1 MLYHVS
7 QTAGIQVLTP
17 RVSTH
22 GEAYV
27 YAVENLVTGLL
38 FGARHDDFDF
48 IINSRDD
55 IPVVYECYP
64 DAFHSIF
71 FGRCCSV
78 YEVREEGFQ
87 RGMTSWDA
95 ELVCGQEVPVVK
107 EITVNDL
114 YSRLLTGE
122 ADGSLILYRY
132 ENSAEYKK
140 RVSEHIVDRLI
151 RFDAL
156 DVPDERLQKHY
167 GRIIAELKHIMDGRL
182 L

>member
-22 GEAYV
+22 GKAYV
-27 YAVENLVTGLL
+27 YAVENPVTGLL
-38 FGARHDDFDF
+38 FGTRHDDFDF
-48 IINSRDD
+48 IISSHDN
-55 IPVVYECYP
+55 IPVIYECYP

-71 FGRCCSV
+71 NGKCCSI

-87 RGMTSWDA
+87 RGRTSWDA
-95 ELVCGQEVPVVK
+95 ELVCEQDVPVVR
-107 EITVNDL
+107 ETAVNDL
-114 YSRLLTGE
+114 YSRLLTEE
-122 ADGSLILYRY
+122 AGGRLILYQY

-140 RVSEHIVDRLI
+140 RVSKHIVDRLI

-156 DVPDERLQKHY
+156 DIPDERLQKHY
-167 GRIIAELKHIMDGRL
+167 GRIIAELKHIMDGHL

>member
-22 GEAYV
+22 GKAYV

-48 IINSRDD
+48 IISNRNN
-55 IPVVYECYP
+55 IPVIYECYP
-64 DAFHSIF
+64 DAFHSVF
-71 FGRCCSV
+71 CGRCCSI

-95 ELVCGQEVPVVK
+95 ELVCGQDVPIVK
-107 EITVNDL
+107 ETAVNDL
-114 YSRLLTGE
+114 YSRLLTEE
-122 ADGSLILYRY
+122 ASGRLILYRY
-132 ENSAEYKK
+132 ENSVEYKK

-151 RFDAL
+151 RFDVL
-156 DVPDERLQKHY
+156 HTSDERLQTHY
-167 GRIIAELKHIMDGRL
+167 GRIIAELKHIMDGHL